1 MSKRLGGKVAIIT
14 GATAGIGEASAKLF
28 AEEGAKVVAAGRR
41 ADLGRKVVAEIA
53 DAGGEAIF
61 IEADVS
67 KFADH
72 CRLVDAALE
81 TWGRLDV
88 AFNNAG
94 TAHPHADIQDFD
106 ENVWNWVVQ
115 VNLTGVFLAMKAQI
129 PALLKSG
136 GGSIINTSSVG
147 GLIAA
152 PGGSAYQSA
161 KHGVIGVTKVAALE
175 LATKNIRVNALC
187 PGGTLTDMFRS
198 WIETDDEVR
207 KEVLAD
213 HPIGRFAE
221 PIEQARAAL
230 FLASDDS
237 SYITGVALP
246 VDGGLVVP

>member
-1 MSKRLGGKVAIIT
+1 MSKKLSGKVAIIT
-14 GATAGIGEASAKLF
+14 GATAGIGGASAKLF
-28 AEEGAKVVAAGRR
+28 AAEGAKVVAAGRR
-41 ADLGRKVVAEIA
+41 ADLGAKVIDEIVE
-53 DAGGEAIF
+53 AGGEGVF
-61 IEADVS
+61 VEADVS
-67 KFADH
+67 KSADH
-72 CRLVDAALE
+72 QKLVDVALE
-81 TWGRLDV
+81 RWGRLDI

-94 TAHPHADIQDFD
+94 TAHEHCDIQDFD
-106 ENVWNWVVQ
+106 EEVWNWVVQ

-129 PALLKSG
+129 PAMLKSG

-161 KHGVIGVTKVAALE
+161 KHGVIGLTKVAALE
-175 LATKNIRVNALC
+175 VAKKNIRVNALC
-187 PGGTLTDMFRS
+187 PGGTLTDMFKS
-198 WIETDDEVR
+198 WINIDDSVR
-207 KEVLAD
+207 QAVLDD

-230 FLASDDS
+230 FLASDDA